1 MVCVS
6 VCVYA
11 EEMRISGYTEGLNWR
26 GKQWEKR
33 MNRVGEES
41 RYTYLYAYLYGD
53 DFFMESW
60 LMSTTVD
67 KFYRY
72 FAFYCFLSV
81 VRYILQARRNRDF
94 FKTRTFFFNRCLGQL
109 ACISINP
116 IELLAHSYPEHDSP
130 VPKCR

>member
-1 MVCVS
+1 MCIGVCI
-6 VCVYA
+6 CR
-11 EEMRISGYTEGLNWR
+11 EMRIIEYTEGLNWR

-94 FKTRTFFFNRCLGQL
+94 FKTRSSFLFFLNWCSDQL
-109 ACISINP
+109 TRTSTNP
-116 IELLAHSYPEHDSP
+116 IKLLAHSYP
-130 VPKCR
+130 